1 LAQLNIVNKLL
12 KNDFVSKILESFF
25 GKASYLLFT
34 MLFSFVCSRL
44 YGAEI
49 YGKFTYAFS
58 LVTILM
64 IFAKAGFDNSII
76 YYIPKYGN
84 KQVSLS
90 FVVNFLISVVLI
102 LGTSFFIKDTF
113 VKLMLPLIWLFSMEQ
128 LFFGIYRATNRIKNF
143 YFINGFISLLL
154 RIILVLILYFFSENN
169 NVLNIAIAVYT
180 SFIFSNILYF
190 LQNKERFEKVIFDKE
205 YLKYSFS
212 LVLAAVMW
220 VVIDKVDVIMI
231 GSMTNMQ
238 NVGVYQISAQISNL
252 LFMILVIFDTVFG
265 PQISKYYHANRLEEL
280 KKLYVQS
287 TRLLAAGSFLLLFVM
302 VVFSKY
308 ILLAF
313 GKEFVEGQVSLIL
326 RGIGQ
331 FINVAVGSVWLMLA
345 MTGKPKFQIY
355 TNFLALILN
364 IVLNLILIPKYGI
377 NGAAFASMVSI
388 ILVNVIGYVLVTK
401 EFKVKVYKFF

>member
-1 LAQLNIVNKLL
+1 
-12 KNDFVSKILESFF
+12 
-25 GKASYLLFT
+25 
-34 MLFSFVCSRL
+34 
-44 YGAEI
+44 
-49 YGKFTYAFS
+49 
-58 LVTILM
+58 
-64 IFAKAGFDNSII
+64 
-76 YYIPKYGN
+76 
-84 KQVSLS
+84 
-90 FVVNFLISVVLI
+90 
-102 LGTSFFIKDTF
+102 
-113 VKLMLPLIWLFSMEQ
+113 
-128 LFFGIYRATNRIKNF
+128 
-143 YFINGFISLLL
+143 
-154 RIILVLILYFFSENN
+154 
-169 NVLNIAIAVYT
+169 
-180 SFIFSNILYF
+180 
-190 LQNKERFEKVIFDKE
+190 
-205 YLKYSFS
+205 
-212 LVLAAVMW
+212 
-220 VVIDKVDVIMI
+220 MI